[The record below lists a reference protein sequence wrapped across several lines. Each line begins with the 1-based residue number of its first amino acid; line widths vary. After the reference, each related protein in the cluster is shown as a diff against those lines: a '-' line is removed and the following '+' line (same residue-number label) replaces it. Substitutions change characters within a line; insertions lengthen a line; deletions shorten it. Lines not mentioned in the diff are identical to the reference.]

1 MRDIPAAIVEGPRPP
16 LRPAF
21 RKAIIVAVMA
31 VACGAGW
38 QVVASSLR
46 SDASKE
52 LEARQDKARASI
64 GSGLDALFAH
74 QLDLGN
80 TSIELAMSLDGEGDT
95 QPGYTAAHCSMG
107 FDRAFSEALGPG
119 VVSFSTVA
127 IAPVPSS
134 RLVIAAKL
142 RWSGQQFR
150 IPSTNVGY
158 PGLVMNA
165 DMTYLGKTVHADVVP
180 IADAQF
186 EQYELGVSL
195 AGTSTTDVDAGVIQR
210 TCTQAA
216 YALLEG
222 LTTWKR
228 PPPPPRPDPVKEC
241 EDGFH
246 CVDNA
251 EALAA
256 SDRATAARLY
266 ATACDR
272 DYGEGCLRGADLEI
286 ELSKGVD
293 DHRARAHAMLD
304 IACDKQLAGT
314 CAAAGRIALVP
325 VAPGEPVSQQQRHE
339 SLVYDLRGC
348 DIGAESACYAAAE
361 LLANTRFA
369 DAAPLLI
376 GTEWAASKTFG
387 TIFAFRPG
395 QWTKRG
401 APTIWV
407 TRSPAPVPDGATVT
421 PVPVDQVP
429 AGIDVPEGANTVYA
443 VAIVAGPAEVTRP
456 R

>member
-1 MRDIPAAIVEGPRPP
+1 MHDIPAAIVESARPP

-21 RKAIIVAVMA
+21 RKAIIVAVIA
-31 VACGAGW
+31 VAGGVGW
-38 QVVASSLR
+38 QLLGRSLR

-52 LEARQDKARASI
+52 LEARQDRARASV
-64 GSGLDALFAH
+64 GSALDALFAH
-74 QLDLGN
+74 QLDVGS
-80 TSIELAMSLDGEGDT
+80 TSIELAMRLDGGDT
-95 QPGYTAAHCSMG
+95 QPGYTAAHCSTG

-134 RLVIAAKL
+134 RLVIAAKAV
-142 RWSGQQFR
+142 WTGHQFR

-158 PGLVMNA
+158 AGIEMHA
-165 DMTYLGKTVHADVVP
+165 DMTFLGRTVHADVVP
-180 IADAQF
+180 VADAQF
-186 EQYELGVSL
+186 EQYELGISL
-195 AGTSTTDVDAGVIQR
+195 AGASTTDVDADVIQR
-210 TCTQAA
+210 TCRQAA
-216 YALLEG
+216 YSLLEA

-228 PPPPPRPDPVKEC
+228 PAPPPRPDPVKEC
-241 EDGFH
+241 DDGFH

-251 EALAA
+251 EVLEA
-256 SDRATAARLY
+256 SDRVTAARLY

-272 DYGEGCLRGADLEI
+272 DDGEACLRGADLEI
-286 ELSKGVD
+286 ELSKGKG

-304 IACDKQLAGT
+304 IACDKQLANT

-325 VAPGEPVSQQQRHE
+325 VAPGEPVSQPQRHE

-348 DIGAESACYAAAE
+348 DIGARSACGAAAE
-361 LLANTRFA
+361 LLDNTPFA
-369 DAAPLLI
+369 DAAALLL
-376 GTEWAASKTFG
+376 GSEWTASRTFG

-395 QWTKRG
+395 EWAKRG
-401 APTIWV
+401 PPTIWA
-407 TRSPAPVPDGATVT
+407 TRSPTPVPEGAIVT
-421 PVPVDQVP
+421 PVAADHVP

-443 VAIVAGPAEVTRP
+443 VTIVAGPAELARS